1 MTDNT
6 ETNTINTI
14 DTPKRQMLRVT
25 GILCIV
31 FAGLEFLL
39 VQLATLIP
47 FLGVIV
53 TSGAAIPFPMLLV
66 NTLCGIA
73 AGIFAILFYK
83 RADKAK
89 TFLVIGIVYF
99 VLGLVTLTIT
109 FHWASIF
116 ALILPVF
123 YVIGAD
129 ADKDTIKYIWGE
141 YGIIIFT
148 VVFFIVC
155 GLVAPR
161 FLTSQNILLVMRQT
175 AIIGIIALGMTFVII
190 TGGIDLSSGHLI
202 AMAGTI
208 LLILQGNENI
218 SMWVAILA
226 CFGVATGMGFINGV
240 IITKL
245 RLPAFIVTLAVGI
258 IARSLT
264 LFITDGV
271 TVGGRMTPEFL
282 NIGNGGIGPANF
294 IIPYSAI
301 VWILMA
307 VILGCVLAY
316 TKFGAYTYA
325 VGGNEVTAKNSG
337 INTDAVKI
345 AAYTL
350 TGFCVGVSALFNFSR
365 VAAILPATAGNMF
378 EFDAITAVVIG
389 GAALAG
395 GRGKILG
402 TFFGMLIIGVVSNL
416 LVMFQISP
424 FLTGFFKGTL
434 ILVAVLLQRR
444 DRTA

>member
-1 MTDNT
+1 M
-6 ETNTINTI
+6 
-14 DTPKRQMLRVT
+14 
-25 GILCIV
+25 
-31 FAGLEFLL
+31 
-39 VQLATLIP
+39 
-47 FLGVIV
+47 
-53 TSGAAIPFPMLLV
+53 S
-66 NTLCGIA
+66 
-73 AGIFAILFYK
+73 
-83 RADKAK
+83 DKAIAK
-89 TFLVIGIVYF
+89 TNKTWDIVK
-99 VLGLVTLTIT
+99 
-109 FHWASIF
+109 H
-116 ALILPVF
+116 
-123 YVIGAD
+123 
-129 ADKDTIKYIWGE
+129 IWGD

-148 VVFFIVC
+148 VIFFIVS
-155 GLVAPR
+155 GLIAPR
-161 FLTSQNILLVMRQT
+161 FLTTQNILLVMRHS

-202 AMAGTI
+202 AMSGTV

-218 SMWVAILA
+218 GMWTAILA
-226 CFGVATGMGFINGV
+226 CFGVATAMGFINGV

-264 LFITDGV
+264 LFITNGV

-282 NIGNGGIGPANF
+282 NIGNGGVG
-294 IIPYSAI
+294 IIPFSVI
-301 VWILMA
+301 VWVLMA
-307 VILGCVLAY
+307 VILGCILAY
-316 TKFGAYTYA
+316 TKFGAFTYA

-416 LVMFQISP
+416 LIMFHISP

-444 DRTA
+444 DRAA